1 MDYSSMYARNRTTFL
16 KETSTYNPSDK
27 DHLLFLKHPK
37 LLCNDYKLISGPEKS
52 YLRNLLI
59 TLGHHIYKHTQLD
72 CKIIHC
78 ERTFIVKEHR
88 ETSMLD
94 HLFKNALDLHSLL
107 YK

>member
-1 MDYSSMYARNRTTFL
+1 MDYSSMYTRNQTTFL
-16 KETSTYNPSDK
+16 KETSIYNPSDK
-27 DHLLFLKHPK
+27 DHILFLKHPK
-37 LLCNDYKLISGPEKS
+37 LLCNDYKLISVPEKS

-59 TLGHHIYKHTQLD
+59 TLDTIYTNTLSSTAKS
-72 CKIIHC
+72 
-78 ERTFIVKEHR
+78 FIVKEHR

>member
-27 DHLLFLKHPK
+27 DHILFLKHPK

-78 ERTFIVKEHR
+78 ERTP
-88 ETSMLD
+88 
-94 HLFKNALDLHSLL
+94 
-107 YK
+107 